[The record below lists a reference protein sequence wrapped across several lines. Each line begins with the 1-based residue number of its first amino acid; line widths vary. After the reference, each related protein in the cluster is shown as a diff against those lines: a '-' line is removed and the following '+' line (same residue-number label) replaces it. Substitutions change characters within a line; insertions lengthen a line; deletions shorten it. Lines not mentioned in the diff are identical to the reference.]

1 MESNIKDILSKI
13 QQNKA
18 TITEQRIM
26 LNELKSR
33 FRHHK
38 HTNYLYD
45 GGDIESVFLESSW
58 NALYRAKLDVGD
70 PISFAC
76 NRGYFATIDYYRKI
90 SSQMLMLKCNECGNT
105 MTYDRRNKECKA
117 CKSKSLVGVEKYS
130 TTIHNDQF
138 AIKDSFIENLELQD
152 YVAECLAKMDSAG
165 IERKV
170 RDTVIES
177 ITNMESINKVAKRNR
192 LNKLQLESL
201 LKVKEI
207 FVMQAS

>member
-1 MESNIKDILSKI
+1 MDSNIKDILSKI

-18 TITEQRIM
+18 TITEQRVM

-33 FRHHK
+33 FRQHK

-45 GGDIESVFLESSW
+45 KSDIESVFLESSW
-58 NALYRAKLDVGD
+58 NALYRAKLDIGD

-76 NRGYFATIDYYRKI
+76 NRGYFATIDYYRKV
-90 SSQMLMLKCNECGNT
+90 SSQMLVLKCECCGHT
-105 MTYDRRNKECKA
+105 MTYDRRNKECKM

-130 TTIHNDQF
+130 ATSHNDQF
-138 AIKDSFIENLELQD
+138 AIKDSFVENLELQD
-152 YVAECLAKMDSAG
+152 YVSECLAKMDSAG
-165 IERKV
+165 IEQKV
-170 RDTVIES
+170 KDTVIES

-192 LNKLQLESL
+192 LNKIQLESL
-201 LKVKEI
+201 FKVKEI